1 MLTTKFS
8 GIDKF
13 HKCLAIGL
21 GLQNSIKAA
30 GSDFE
35 NFSYSLGSSGVRL
48 YREKMFL
55 GKMQSVFHHED
66 KA

>member
-1 MLTTKFS
+1 MTKS
-8 GIDKF
+8 GDKM
-13 HKCLAIGL
+13 
-21 GLQNSIKAA
+21 NPM
-30 GSDFE
+30 GSDLE